1 MISIILLL
9 LFIFSALSVPVCKGV
24 LSGLYLFG
32 LKVFPGLFISF
43 ILTNY
48 LIRILREKHIYNP
61 WIIVLA
67 GIMTGFPNGA
77 YLCAFYR
84 QINPEST
91 LPDKLSGIINIP
103 SPAFLISYVYTY
115 ILEKNINIVLFL
127 SVTYLPVLLIAVITV
142 LTSSKGINNTYKN
155 KVARIERHKLLTFFE
170 ESVDASVDTALKL
183 GTYIILFSVIVSVIS
198 YLPLDSLI
206 ITLLTYPL
214 EISNGLNLIKQ
225 LDISLS
231 IRLMAVFFLD
241 AFGGICIIMQTK
253 CVCRENISIKK
264 YIYRKLE
271 LCALTEAVALFLIY
285 VLKNVS

>member
-1 MISIILLL
+1 
-9 LFIFSALSVPVCKGV
+9 
-24 LSGLYLFG
+24 
-32 LKVFPGLFISF
+32 PGLFISF

-61 WIIVLA
+61 WIILLA

-115 ILEKNINIVLFL
+115 ILEKNISIVLFL

-155 KVARIERHKLLTFFE
+155 KAARIEGHKLLTFFE

-253 CVCRENISIKK
+253 CVCREYISIKK

-285 VLKNVS
+285 VLKM

>member
-61 WIIVLA
+61 WIILLA

-115 ILEKNINIVLFL
+115 ILEKNISIVLFL

-142 LTSSKGINNTYKN
+142 LTSSKGINNIYKN
-155 KVARIERHKLLTFFE
+155 KAARIERQKLLTFFE

-253 CVCRENISIKK
+253 CVCREYISIKK

-271 LCALTEAVALFLIY
+271 LCALTETVALFLIY
-285 VLKNVS
+285 VLKM